1 MFFLLSPI
9 FQPCLECM
17 SDCRNRF
24 VQERNVFGNLC
35 KLVSVVTSL
44 MSFVGF
50 SVFVAGL
57 TVAHY
62 VCIAVYL
69 TVGVRWFK
77 QKLFLIQTPGSVPL
91 EFVLG
96 RFEWTCCSFVKV
108 ICAFITFYKGQ
119 AMPDKSCLQRGVSQH
134 QKVMTAN
141 ANAFIK
147 NKKSSLKSLIF

>member
-1 MFFLLSPI
+1 
-9 FQPCLECM
+9 
-17 SDCRNRF
+17 
-24 VQERNVFGNLC
+24 
-35 KLVSVVTSL
+35 

-91 EFVLG
+91 EFVLR
-96 RFEWTCCSFVKV
+96 RFEWTYCSFVKSDLRFHH
-108 ICAFITFYKGQ
+108 I
-119 AMPDKSCLQRGVSQH
+119 LQGSSNAREVLFTGRGFLALESYD
-134 QKVMTAN
+134 
-141 ANAFIK
+141 
-147 NKKSSLKSLIF
+147 S